1 MNIKALTREERKAFL
16 VSLGE
21 PAYREKQ
28 LFQWISRGV
37 DGLDEMTDLPRPL
50 REKLAESCTY
60 ESLAIAA
67 EQISSGDGTRKFLL
81 TLPDGNTVEAV
92 FMMYEYGN
100 TLCLSTQV
108 GCAMGC
114 SFCAS
119 GIGGKV
125 RNLKAW
131 EMLDQFLVCQKRSG
145 ALANHIV
152 LMGMG
157 EPFDNYAEV
166 SQFLRTL
173 HDPDGVGMSYR
184 SMTVSTCGL
193 IPKIRQFG
201 SDFPQVNLAIS
212 LHGASQKEREERM
225 PVAKA
230 WPMQELMKACREYTE
245 QTGRRITFEYALI
258 EGENDDPGTAQRL
271 AELLRG
277 MLCHVNLIPLN
288 PVTDI
293 GLQGSSRVQSA
304 RFARILED
312 RGIPVSIR
320 RQLGS
325 DIAAACGQLRRN
337 NS

>member
-1 MNIKALTREERKAFL
+1 MNIKALNREERKAFL

-37 DGLDEMTDLPRPL
+37 DRIEEMTDLPGAL
-50 REKLAESCTY
+50 REKLRDSCSF
-60 ESLAIAA
+60 ESLVIAA
-67 EQISSGDGTRKFLL
+67 EQISSADGTRKFLL
-81 TLPDGNTVEAV
+81 TLPDGNTIESV
-92 FMMYEYGN
+92 FMKYEYGN

-119 GIGGKV
+119 AIGGKV

-131 EMLDQFLVCQKRSG
+131 EMLDQFLVCQKR
-145 ALANHIV
+145 AEAPVNHIV

-166 SQFLRTL
+166 SQFLRTI
-173 HDPDGVGMSYR
+173 HDPDGVGLSYR
-184 SMTVSTCGL
+184 NMTVSTCGL

-201 SDFPQVNLAIS
+201 IDFPQVNLAIS
-212 LHGASQKEREERM
+212 LHASSQREREQRM

-230 WPMQELMKACREYTE
+230 WPMQELMKVCREYTE

-258 EGENDDPGTAQRL
+258 EGKNDDPGEARRL

-288 PVTDI
+288 PVAEI
-293 GLQGSSRVQSA
+293 GMQGSSRSRAA
-304 RFARILED
+304 RFARVLED